1 MPLLGREITELTIQ
15 DIPRLNGEAL
25 DNHTHYNIHN
35 ELAQSLQV
43 NECHRRRMSAPAY
56 QWKKP
61 ATPRR

>member
-43 NECHRRRMSAPAY
+43 NECHRRRMNTPAY
-56 QWKKP
+56 Q
-61 ATPRR
+61 